1 MTISGT
7 GILWIVNRFLASL
20 VRLDS
25 FDVSSRRIR
34 PRSICSRDCPS
45 IISQIDSNEYP
56 DCRTPRF
63 SADPFDFTPRYIY
76 IYFRS
81 VERVDSRKEK
91 EKEFFIFVHFVFED
105 GKFKR
110 RYVFFQLKIATD
122 EYSFRFGKSINSQG
136 SSWEKRGCVRTKGAE
151 FNPRVVVLVPKLVHL
166 ILDSLRP
173 FLPLSLSFS
182 TNRKISPIELV
193 RLPQTTLSRS
203 LDEIEERS
211 KASRF
216 PLSPESTSSR
226 SSARFVEIRGNET
239 CSIRLGYYRGLG
251 HRTGFLESSAECAPD
266 WTDTKDVVQPGYAI
280 NRPINF
286 AASPAPDGSLKIPRP
301 RKKPRGFPPRDKR
314 FLSSFL
320 PSFLSFLFENPLVSS
335 RCISLP
341 ARRKEEGK

>member
-1 MTISGT
+1 MRSNEGCRIQPK
-7 GILWIVNRFLASL
+7 
-20 VRLDS
+20 
-25 FDVSSRRIR
+25 SSRPRAKTR
-34 PRSICSRDCPS
+34 PSH
-45 IISQIDSNEYP
+45 
-56 DCRTPRF
+56 PRF
-63 SADPFDFTPRYIY
+63 SST
-76 IYFRS
+76 
-81 VERVDSRKEK
+81 
-91 EKEFFIFVHFVFED
+91 
-105 GKFKR
+105 
-110 RYVFFQLKIATD
+110 
-122 EYSFRFGKSINSQG
+122 
-136 SSWEKRGCVRTKGAE
+136 
-151 FNPRVVVLVPKLVHL
+151 
-166 ILDSLRP
+166 
-173 FLPLSLSFS
+173 LPPSLSLFFHESK
-182 TNRKISPIELV
+182 NIEISPIE
-193 RLPQTTLSRS
+193 LPQTTLSRS

-301 RKKPRGFPPRDKR
+301 RRKPRGFPPRDKR

>member
-110 RYVFFQLKIATD
+110 RYVFFQLKIPTD

-182 TNRKISPIELV
+182 TNRKIPKYPPSNFLKQRYLV
-193 RLPQTTLSRS
+193 RSTRLRSDRKRADSRYLRKAPRLDPRPDSWKYVETRRARFASVIIAVLVTARVSLSR
-203 LDEIEERS
+203 
-211 KASRF
+211 
-216 PLSPESTSSR
+216 PP
-226 SSARFVEIRGNET
+226 SARPIG
-239 CSIRLGYYRGLG
+239 
-251 HRTGFLESSAECAPD
+251 RTRRMSCNQ
-266 WTDTKDVVQPGYAI
+266 DT
-280 NRPINF
+280 R
-286 AASPAPDGSLKIPRP
+286 
-301 RKKPRGFPPRDKR
+301 
-314 FLSSFL
+314 
-320 PSFLSFLFENPLVSS
+320 
-335 RCISLP
+335 
-341 ARRKEEGK
+341 

>member
-1 MTISGT
+1 MNSQGFVVGKAWMRSNEGCRIQSK
-7 GILWIVNRFLASL
+7 
-20 VRLDS
+20 
-25 FDVSSRRIR
+25 SSRPRAKTR
-34 PRSICSRDCPS
+34 PSH
-45 IISQIDSNEYP
+45 
-56 DCRTPRF
+56 PRF
-63 SADPFDFTPRYIY
+63 SST
-76 IYFRS
+76 
-81 VERVDSRKEK
+81 
-91 EKEFFIFVHFVFED
+91 
-105 GKFKR
+105 
-110 RYVFFQLKIATD
+110 
-122 EYSFRFGKSINSQG
+122 
-136 SSWEKRGCVRTKGAE
+136 
-151 FNPRVVVLVPKLVHL
+151 
-166 ILDSLRP
+166 
-173 FLPLSLSFS
+173 LPPSLSLFFHESK
-182 TNRKISPIELV
+182 NIEISPIE
-193 RLPQTTLSRS
+193 LPQTTLSRS

-301 RKKPRGFPPRDKR
+301 RRKPRGFPPRDKR
-314 FLSSFL
+314 FLSFFL

-335 RCISLP
+335 RCISSP

>member
-81 VERVDSRKEK
+81 VERVEKRKKKNSSSSSISFSRMENLNDD
-91 EKEFFIFVHFVFED
+91 IL
-105 GKFKR
+105 
-110 RYVFFQLKIATD
+110 FFQLKIATD

-182 TNRKISPIELV
+182 TNRKISKYPPSNFLKQRYLV
-193 RLPQTTLSRS
+193 RSTRLRSDRKRADSRYLRKAPRLDPRPDSWKYVETRRARFASVIIAVLVTARVSLSR
-203 LDEIEERS
+203 
-211 KASRF
+211 
-216 PLSPESTSSR
+216 PP
-226 SSARFVEIRGNET
+226 SARPIG
-239 CSIRLGYYRGLG
+239 
-251 HRTGFLESSAECAPD
+251 RTRRMSCNQ
-266 WTDTKDVVQPGYAI
+266 DT
-280 NRPINF
+280 R
-286 AASPAPDGSLKIPRP
+286 
-301 RKKPRGFPPRDKR
+301 
-314 FLSSFL
+314 
-320 PSFLSFLFENPLVSS
+320 
-335 RCISLP
+335 
-341 ARRKEEGK
+341 

>member
-76 IYFRS
+76 IYIYFRS

-122 EYSFRFGKSINSQG
+122 EYIFRFGKSINSQG

-182 TNRKISPIELV
+182 TNRKISKYPPSNFLKQRYLV
-193 RLPQTTLSRS
+193 RSTRLRSDRKRADSRYLRKAPRLDPRPDSWKYVETRRARFASVIIAVLVTARVSLSR
-203 LDEIEERS
+203 
-211 KASRF
+211 
-216 PLSPESTSSR
+216 PP
-226 SSARFVEIRGNET
+226 SARPIG
-239 CSIRLGYYRGLG
+239 
-251 HRTGFLESSAECAPD
+251 RTRRMSCNQ
-266 WTDTKDVVQPGYAI
+266 DT
-280 NRPINF
+280 R
-286 AASPAPDGSLKIPRP
+286 
-301 RKKPRGFPPRDKR
+301 
-314 FLSSFL
+314 
-320 PSFLSFLFENPLVSS
+320 
-335 RCISLP
+335 
-341 ARRKEEGK
+341 